1 MLSKRKTNIFLG
13 ARTIKT
19 GIAVTLSL
27 FLSNYIPYSMP
38 LLAGAAAIICMQ
50 PSITVGIQK
59 GLIRI
64 KATILGGLFG
74 LLLHYIFG
82 NNIFAIGAGVSIVI
96 WICHHLKWEEG
107 IALASLIA
115 MAVMLRVSAEVL
127 PYTTGRVIST
137 LIGIV
142 VATLTN
148 TVIAPPR
155 YRNIFLDE
163 MNLLT
168 ERFAGLYLKIIEAY
182 IDNSLDIAQQADR
195 EINDIK
201 NGIIVLRQKLN
212 HLLVGA
218 KTPLGT
224 FLEGSESKECLLFE
238 RAVHCLVNII
248 AKIEDSV
255 LVTKSCYERSRQQKK
270 EGINNSSINNSI
282 SSDSCHLSKEFADL
296 KEVLQDL
303 AQKLGPLHTSVFN
316 VIGEQGIVIKPRA
329 YQFTNNIDKLKE
341 LLGLC
346 LKYWRTEH
354 IEQRDI
360 YFLMATH
367 RIILDLEEV
376 ITALTELAQ
385 ATGRIN
391 IELIDY

>member
-1 MLSKRKTNIFLG
+1 MGKALVYKRKASIFLG
-13 ARTIKT
+13 ARTVKT

-96 WICHHLKWEEG
+96 WICHRLKWEEG

-168 ERFAGLYLKIIEAY
+168 ERFAGLYLKVIEAY
-182 IDNSLDIAQQADR
+182 IDNSLDLAQQVDK
-195 EINDIK
+195 EIIDIK
-201 NGIIVLRQKLN
+201 KGITFLRQKLN
-212 HLLVGA
+212 HLLAGA

-248 AKIEDSV
+248 AKIEDLV
-255 LVTKSCYERSRQQKK
+255 LVTKSCYERSQQQKK
-270 EGINNSSINNSI
+270 EGININI
-282 SSDSCHLSKEFADL
+282 SSDSCHLSKEFAEL
-296 KEVLQDL
+296 EEVLQDL

-316 VIGEQGIVIKPRA
+316 VIGEQGIVIKPRT
-329 YQFTNNIDKLKE
+329 YRFTNDIAKLKE
-341 LLGLC
+341 LLSMC

-376 ITALTELAQ
+376 VTALMDLAQ

-391 IELIDY
+391 IELMDY

>member
-1 MLSKRKTNIFLG
+1 MLSKQKTNIYLG

-74 LLLHYIFG
+74 LLLHYLFG
-82 NNIFAIGAGVSIVI
+82 NNLFAIGIGVSLVI
-96 WICHHLKWEEG
+96 WICHRLKWEEG

-115 MAVMLRVSAEVL
+115 MAVMVRVSAEVL
-127 PYTTGRVIST
+127 PYTAGRVVST

-148 TVIAPPR
+148 TLIAPPR
-155 YRNIFLDE
+155 YRNAFLEE
-163 MNLLT
+163 MNILT
-168 ERFAGLYLKIIEAY
+168 KRFPNLYIKIIVAY
-182 IDNSLDIAQQADR
+182 IYNRADLSQQVEA
-195 EINDIK
+195 ELIDIK
-201 NGIIVLRQKLN
+201 TGIDNLRQKLN

-238 RAVHCLVNII
+238 RAVHYLVNIV
-248 AKIEDSV
+248 AKIEDLI
-255 LVTKSCYERSRQQKK
+255 LVTKSCYERSQQQKK
-270 EGINNSSINNSI
+270 ESINHNSINNSI
-282 SSDSCHLSKEFADL
+282 SSDSCHLSKEFTDL

-316 VIGEQGIVIKPRA
+316 VIGEQGIVIKPRT
-329 YQFTNNIDKLKE
+329 YQFTNNINKLKE
-341 LLGLC
+341 LLGLY

-354 IEQRDI
+354 IGQRDI
-360 YFLMATH
+360 FFLMATH

-376 ITALTELAQ
+376 IVTLTELAQ

-391 IELIDY
+391 IELIEY

>member
-1 MLSKRKTNIFLG
+1 MVKLLLSKRKTNIFLG

-96 WICHHLKWEEG
+96 WICHCLKWEEG

-115 MAVMLRVSAEVL
+115 MAVMLRVSAEIL

-182 IDNSLDIAQQADR
+182 IDNSLGLTQQVDK

-201 NGIIVLRQKLN
+201 KGITVLRQKLD
-212 HLLVGA
+212 HLLVGT

-248 AKIEDSV
+248 AKIEDLV
-255 LVTKSCYERSRQQKK
+255 IVTKSCYERSQQQKEK
-270 EGINNSSINNSI
+270 YINDS
-282 SSDSCHLSKEFADL
+282 SSDSCHPLKEFADL

-316 VIGEQGIVIKPRA
+316 VIGEQEMVIKPRT
-329 YQFTNNIDKLKE
+329 YHFTNNIDKLKE
-341 LLGLC
+341 LLGQC

>member
-1 MLSKRKTNIFLG
+1 MGKALVYKRKASIFLG
-13 ARTIKT
+13 ARTVKT

-96 WICHHLKWEEG
+96 WICHRLKWEEG

-168 ERFAGLYLKIIEAY
+168 ERFTGLYLKIIEAY
-182 IDNSLDIAQQADR
+182 IDNSLDLAQQVDK
-195 EINDIK
+195 EIIDIK
-201 NGIIVLRQKLN
+201 KGITFLRQKLN
-212 HLLVGA
+212 HLLAGA

-248 AKIEDSV
+248 AKIEDLV
-255 LVTKSCYERSRQQKK
+255 LVTKSCYERSQQQKK
-270 EGINNSSINNSI
+270 EGININI
-282 SSDSCHLSKEFADL
+282 SSDSCHLSKEFAEL
-296 KEVLQDL
+296 EEVLQDL
-303 AQKLGPLHTSVFN
+303 AQKLGPLHAAVFN
-316 VIGEQGIVIKPRA
+316 VIGEQGIVIKPRT
-329 YQFTNNIDKLKE
+329 YRFTNDIAKLKE
-341 LLGLC
+341 LLSMC

-376 ITALTELAQ
+376 VTALMDLAQ

-391 IELIDY
+391 IELMDY

>member
-1 MLSKRKTNIFLG
+1 MGKALVYKRKASIFLG
-13 ARTIKT
+13 ARTVKT

-96 WICHHLKWEEG
+96 WICHRLKWEEG

-168 ERFAGLYLKIIEAY
+168 ERFTGLYLKIIEAY
-182 IDNSLDIAQQADR
+182 IDNSLDLAQQVDK
-195 EINDIK
+195 EIIDIK
-201 NGIIVLRQKLN
+201 KGITFLRQKLN
-212 HLLVGA
+212 HLLAGA

-248 AKIEDSV
+248 AKIEDLV
-255 LVTKSCYERSRQQKK
+255 LVTKSCYERSQQQKK
-270 EGINNSSINNSI
+270 EGININI
-282 SSDSCHLSKEFADL
+282 SSDSCHLSKEFAEL
-296 KEVLQDL
+296 EEVLQDL

-316 VIGEQGIVIKPRA
+316 VIGEQGIVIKPRT
-329 YQFTNNIDKLKE
+329 YRFTNDIAKLKE
-341 LLGLC
+341 LLSMC

-376 ITALTELAQ
+376 VTALMDLAQ

-391 IELIDY
+391 IELMDY

>member
-96 WICHHLKWEEG
+96 WICHCLKWEEG

-115 MAVMLRVSAEVL
+115 MAVMLRVSAEIL

-182 IDNSLDIAQQADR
+182 IDNSLDLTQQVDR
-195 EINDIK
+195 EIDDIK
-201 NGIIVLRQKLN
+201 KGITVLRQKLD
-212 HLLVGA
+212 HLLVGT

-248 AKIEDSV
+248 AKIEDLV
-255 LVTKSCYERSRQQKK
+255 IVTKSCYERSQQQKEK
-270 EGINNSSINNSI
+270 YINDS
-282 SSDSCHLSKEFADL
+282 SSDSCHPLKEFADL

-303 AQKLGPLHTSVFN
+303 AQKLGPLHTSIFN
-316 VIGEQGIVIKPRA
+316 VIGEQEMVIKKPRT
-329 YQFTNNIDKLKE
+329 YHFTNNIDKLKE
-341 LLGLC
+341 LLGQC

-354 IEQRDI
+354 VKQKDI

-367 RIILDLEEV
+367 RIILDLEE
-376 ITALTELAQ
+376 IINALTELAQ

>member
-1 MLSKRKTNIFLG
+1 MGKALVYKRKASIFLG
-13 ARTIKT
+13 ARTVKT

-96 WICHHLKWEEG
+96 WICHRLKWEEG

-168 ERFAGLYLKIIEAY
+168 ERFTGLYLKIIEAY
-182 IDNSLDIAQQADR
+182 IDNSLDLAQQVDK
-195 EINDIK
+195 EIIDIK
-201 NGIIVLRQKLN
+201 KGITFLRQKLN
-212 HLLVGA
+212 HLLAGA

-248 AKIEDSV
+248 AKIEDLV
-255 LVTKSCYERSRQQKK
+255 LVTKSCYERSQQQKK
-270 EGINNSSINNSI
+270 EGININI
-282 SSDSCHLSKEFADL
+282 SSDSCHLSKEFAEL
-296 KEVLQDL
+296 EEVLQDL

-316 VIGEQGIVIKPRA
+316 VIGEQGIVIKPRT
-329 YQFTNNIDKLKE
+329 YRFTNDIAKLKE
-341 LLGLC
+341 LLSMC

>member
-1 MLSKRKTNIFLG
+1 VVKLLLSKRKTNIFLG

-96 WICHHLKWEEG
+96 WICHCLKWEEG

-115 MAVMLRVSAEVL
+115 MAVMLRVSAEIL

-182 IDNSLDIAQQADR
+182 IDNSLGLTQQVDK

-201 NGIIVLRQKLN
+201 KGITVLRQKLD
-212 HLLVGA
+212 HLLVGT

-248 AKIEDSV
+248 AKIEDLV
-255 LVTKSCYERSRQQKK
+255 IVTKSCYERSQQQKEK
-270 EGINNSSINNSI
+270 YINDS
-282 SSDSCHLSKEFADL
+282 SSDSCHPLKEFTDL

-316 VIGEQGIVIKPRA
+316 VIGEQEMVIKPRT
-329 YQFTNNIDKLKE
+329 YHFTNNIDKLKE
-341 LLGLC
+341 LLGQC

>member
-96 WICHHLKWEEG
+96 WICHCLKWEEG

-115 MAVMLRVSAEVL
+115 MAVMLRVSAEIL

-182 IDNSLDIAQQADR
+182 IDNSLGLTQQVDK

-201 NGIIVLRQKLN
+201 KGITVLRQKLD
-212 HLLVGA
+212 HLLVGT

-248 AKIEDSV
+248 AKIEDLV
-255 LVTKSCYERSRQQKK
+255 IVTKSCYERSQQQKEK
-270 EGINNSSINNSI
+270 YINDS
-282 SSDSCHLSKEFADL
+282 SSDSCHPLKEFTDL

-316 VIGEQGIVIKPRA
+316 VIGEQEMVIKPRT
-329 YQFTNNIDKLKE
+329 YHFTNNIDKLKE
-341 LLGLC
+341 LLGQC

>member
-1 MLSKRKTNIFLG
+1 MFSKRKTNIFLG

-59 GLIRI
+59 GLIRT
-64 KATILGGLFG
+64 KATLLGGLFG

-82 NNIFAIGAGVSIVI
+82 NNLFAIGAGVSMVI
-96 WICHHLKWEEG
+96 WICHRLKWEEG

-142 VATLTN
+142 VATFIN

-163 MNLLT
+163 MNLLA
-168 ERFAGLYLKIIEAY
+168 ERFTGLYLKIIEAY
-182 IDNSLDIAQQADR
+182 IGNNFDLAQQIDR

-201 NGIIVLRQKLN
+201 KGITGLRQKLN

-238 RAVHCLVNII
+238 RAVHCLVNIV
-248 AKIEDSV
+248 AKIEDIV
-255 LVTKSCYERSRQQKK
+255 NVTKNCYARKQKQK
-270 EGINNSSINNSI
+270 EEEKSI
-282 SSDSCHLSKEFADL
+282 DSYYSSKEFAEL
-296 KEVLQDL
+296 EEILQDL
-303 AQKLGPLHTSVFN
+303 SQKLGPLHTSVFN
-316 VIGEQGIVIKPRA
+316 VIGEQGIVIKPRI
-329 YQFTNNIDKLKE
+329 YQFSNNINKLKE
-341 LLGLC
+341 LLGQC
-346 LKYWRTEH
+346 LKYWGTEH
-354 IEQRDI
+354 IEQGDI

-367 RIILDLEEV
+367 RVILNLEEV
-376 ITALTELAQ
+376 INALTELAL